1 MTSYIKEKGLEPTGV
16 YYSFYKDDLEEL
28 IKSYVKK
35 ETGLDLNLVIDCYD
49 HPFDV
54 FIRWNDES
62 EENVKAY
69 EVYLEEGKKKSS
81 KDYLFL
87 HYS

>member
-1 MTSYIKEKGLEPTGV
+1 
-16 YYSFYKDDLEEL
+16 
-28 IKSYVKK
+28 
-35 ETGLDLNLVIDCYD
+35 LNLVIDCYD